1 MLNGLLRWSLR
12 NRPLV
17 LALAAAFLAWGGFV
31 VTEIPVDVLPD
42 LTAPTVTVI
51 AEHAGMA
58 PVDMEH
64 LVTLP
69 IEAAVNGVS
78 GVRRVRSATAVG
90 AGIVWVEFDWGEDV
104 YRARQQVT
112 ERLNTVAASLPP
124 GTSRPTIGP
133 VASYMGEILFIA
145 LTSSELRMVE
155 VRTIAKRDIR
165 RRLLAVP
172 GVAQVTLIGGGRK
185 QYEVLLSPEK
195 LGAYRITLAEVRDA
209 LSAANANA
217 SAGFLVQGGQEY
229 LIRGMGLFANVNDIR
244 KTVVRAQDAVP
255 VRIEDLATV
264 RIGEALKRGEASLDG
279 HAAVIV
285 GIRKQPG
292 VNTLELTAAIDR
304 ALEGLRSTLPP
315 GIEIHEDVFR
325 QADFVEVAI
334 GNLEEAA
341 SYGALL
347 VVAAVLIFLAN
358 ARASVITVFAI
369 PFSLFGATLG
379 MSALGLS
386 INGMTIGGLAIAIG
400 ELVDDAVVDVE
411 NIIRRMREN
420 ARLPSEMRRPVLEI
434 VYQASKEIRGPIVF
448 ATLIVVLVFVP
459 LFFLTGIEGR
469 LLRPL
474 GFAYALALFS
484 SLLVALTVTPVLCF
498 YLLSRGDSA
507 RMRDEPAS
515 IRFLKRIYRPVLS
528 WSLDHRTF
536 VMVGS
541 GIAVGLAAASFGWM
555 GRSFLP
561 EFREGSLTI
570 SAVTVPGT
578 SLEESDRLG
587 STLERAL
594 LAVPEVVSTARRTGR
609 GELDEHLQGVES
621 AEIDVRLE
629 ISERPKELVL
639 EEVRQRASLVPG
651 TNVNIG
657 QPISHRIDHMLSGT
671 RSNVA
676 VKIFGNDLKTLRA
689 LALEVEQ
696 AMRDVPGVVDLA
708 PEQQADVPT
717 VSVRFRR
724 EDLARY
730 GLPAGTAA
738 RALKAVFL
746 GVEVGS
752 VREDQVAFPLILRYE
767 NGRPNDIQAIREAL
781 IDTPSGARVPFSAI
795 ADVREDRS
803 PNIVTRENIQRKIV
817 VSCNVAGRD
826 LHGVVTDVQQ
836 RIAESV
842 DLPRGYWV
850 EYGGQYASQ
859 QRAMQRIMI
868 AGVLVLIGI
877 GVLLATVFRS
887 ARDAIIIL
895 LNLPLALVGGVAGV
909 FLSGGVLSVASLIG
923 FITLFGVA
931 TRNGIILVSHIKHI
945 ASEEG
950 PAGFRD
956 AIIRG
961 ASERLPPILM
971 TATST
976 GLALVPVA
984 MGLGKTGSE
993 FHAPLALVVLCG
1005 LATATVLNMVVVPA
1019 AYSRFGRF
1027 SGSETEDL
1035 GLQAR

>member
-1 MLNGLLRWSLR
+1 MLNGLIRWSLR

-31 VTEIPVDVLPD
+31 VADLPVDVLPD
-42 LTAPTVTVI
+42 LAAPTVTVI
-51 AEHAGMA
+51 TEHAGMA

-69 IEAAVNGVS
+69 VEAAVNGVS

-90 AGIVWVEFDWGEDV
+90 ASIVWVEFDWGEDV
-104 YRARQQVT
+104 YRARQLVT
-112 ERLNTVAASLPP
+112 ERLNTVGSLLPA

-145 LTSSELRMVE
+145 LSSSARPLVE
-155 VRTIAKRDIR
+155 VRVIAERDVR

-195 LGAYRITLAEVRDA
+195 LGAYEITLAEVREA
-209 LSAANANA
+209 LSAANKNE

-229 LIRGMGLFANVNDIR
+229 LIQGMGLFADLNDIR
-244 KTVVRAQDAVP
+244 KTVVRTRDSVP
-255 VRIEDLATV
+255 VRIEDLASV
-264 RIGEALKRGEASLDG
+264 RVGEALKRGEGSLDG
-279 HAAVIV
+279 RAAVIV
-285 GIRKQPG
+285 GVRKQPG
-292 VNTLELTAAIDR
+292 VNTLAVTNAIDQ

-315 GIEIHEDVFR
+315 GIEIREDVFR

-341 SYGALL
+341 GYGGLL

-358 ARASVITVFAI
+358 ARASIITVFAI
-369 PFSLFGATLG
+369 PFSLVGATLG

-386 INGMTIGGLAIAIG
+386 VNGMTIGGLAIALG

-420 ARLPSEMRRPVLEI
+420 ARLPIPERRPVLET

-474 GFAYALALFS
+474 GFAYAMALFS
-484 SLLVALTVTPVLCF
+484 SLLVALTVTPVLCS
-498 YLLSRGDSA
+498 YLLSRRDSA
-507 RMRDEPAS
+507 RLSEEPAS
-515 IRFLKRIYRPVLS
+515 IRFLQRIYRPALG
-528 WSLDHRTF
+528 WSLDHRTP
-536 VMVGS
+536 VLAGS
-541 GIAVGLAAASFGWM
+541 GIAIAFAVASFGWM

-570 SAVTVPGT
+570 SAVTLPGT

-587 STLERAL
+587 STLERTL

-621 AEIDVRLE
+621 AEIDVRLDFG
-629 ISERPKELVL
+629 ERPREAVL
-639 EEVRQRASLVPG
+639 EDVRQRANLVPG

-671 RSNVA
+671 RSNIA
-676 VKIFGNDLKTLRA
+676 VKIFGPDLKVLRA
-689 LALEVEQ
+689 LAQEAEQSMQEVS
-696 AMRDVPGVVDLA
+696 GVVDLA
-708 PEQQADVPT
+708 SEQQADVPT

-738 RALKAVFL
+738 QALKAVFL

-752 VREDQVAFPLILRYE
+752 VREDQIAFPLVLRYE
-767 NGRPNDIQAIREAL
+767 NGRPNDFRAIREAL

-795 ADVREDRS
+795 ADIREDRS
-803 PNIVTRENIQRKIV
+803 PNVVMRENIERKIV

-826 LHGVVTDVQQ
+826 LHGVVTDIQQ
-836 RIAESV
+836 RIAETV
-842 DLPRGYWV
+842 DLPQGYRV
-850 EYGGQYASQ
+850 EYGGQYESQ
-859 QRAMQRIMI
+859 QRAMRRIVI
-868 AGVLVLIGI
+868 AGALVLIGI
-877 GVLLATVFRS
+877 GVLLATAFRS
-887 ARDAIIIL
+887 ARDAFVIL

-931 TRNGIILVSHIKHI
+931 TRNGILLISHIKRL

-950 PAGFRD
+950 PARFRD

-976 GLALVPVA
+976 GVALVPIA
-984 MGLGKTGSE
+984 MGLGRTGSE
-993 FHAPLALVVLCG
+993 LHAPLALVVLCG
-1005 LATATVLNMVVVPA
+1005 LATATVLNMIVVPA
-1019 AYSRFGRF
+1019 AYLRFGRF
-1027 SGSETEDL
+1027 PSPESEEV
-1035 GLQAR
+1035 GLQPG